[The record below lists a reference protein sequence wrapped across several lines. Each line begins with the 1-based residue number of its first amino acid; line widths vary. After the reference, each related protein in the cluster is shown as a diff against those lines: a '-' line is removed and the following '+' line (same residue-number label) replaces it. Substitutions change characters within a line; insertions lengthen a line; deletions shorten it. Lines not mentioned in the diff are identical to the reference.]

1 MIVMVRV
8 MSIEEL
14 EKLIRRKYHILKPTR
29 LEKIEVTEYLAV
41 FKFSNGRVVLVAF
54 DGFDAE
60 KKLFVFEDEPLMV
73 VATLRLSRES

>member
-1 MIVMVRV
+1 MVRA

-14 EKLIRRKYHILKPTR
+14 ERLIRRKYHISKLAK
-29 LEKIEVTEYLAV
+29 LERVEIIEYLAV
-41 FKFSNGRVVLVAF
+41 FKFSNGKVVLVAF

-73 VATLRLSRES
+73 VATQRLSRGN

>member
-1 MIVMVRV
+1 MMVRA

-14 EKLIRRKYHILKPTR
+14 ERLIRRRYHISKLAR
-29 LEKIEVTEYLAV
+29 LERVEVIEYLAV

-54 DGFDAE
+54 DGFDAK

-73 VATLRLSRES
+73 VATQRLSRES

>member
-1 MIVMVRV
+1 MVKA

-14 EKLIRRKYHILKPTR
+14 ERLIRRRYHISKLAK
-29 LEKIEVTEYLAV
+29 LERVEVIEYLAV
-41 FKFSNGRVVLVAF
+41 FKFSNGKVVLVAF

-73 VATLRLSRES
+73 IATQRLSREN

>member
-1 MIVMVRV
+1 MVKA

-14 EKLIRRKYHILKPTR
+14 ERLIRRKYHISKLAR
-29 LEKIEVTEYLAV
+29 LERVEVIEYLAV

-73 VATLRLSRES
+73 IATQRLSREN

>member
-1 MIVMVRV
+1 MVRA

-14 EKLIRRKYHILKPTR
+14 ERLIRKKYHISKLAK
-29 LEKIEVTEYLAV
+29 LEKVEVTEYLAV

-60 KKLFVFEDEPLMV
+60 KKLFVFENEPLMV
-73 VATLRLSRES
+73 VATQRLSREN

>member
-1 MIVMVRV
+1 MVRA

-14 EKLIRRKYHILKPTR
+14 ERLIRRKYHISKLAK
-29 LEKIEVTEYLAV
+29 LERVEVTEYLAV

-73 VATLRLSRES
+73 IATQRLSREN

>member
-1 MIVMVRV
+1 MVRA

-14 EKLIRRKYHILKPTR
+14 ERLIRRRYHISKLAR
-29 LEKIEVTEYLAV
+29 LERIEVTEYLAV

-60 KKLFVFEDEPLMV
+60 KKLFVF
-73 VATLRLSRES
+73 

>member
-1 MIVMVRV
+1 MVRA

-14 EKLIRRKYHILKPTR
+14 ERLIRRKYHISKLAR
-29 LEKIEVTEYLAV
+29 LERVEIIEYLAV
-41 FKFSNGRVVLVAF
+41 FKFSNGKVVLVAF

-73 VATLRLSRES
+73 IATQRLSREN

>member
-1 MIVMVRV
+1 MVRA

-14 EKLIRRKYHILKPTR
+14 ERLIRRKYHISKLAR
-29 LEKIEVTEYLAV
+29 LERVEVIEYLAV
-41 FKFSNGRVVLVAF
+41 FVFSNGRVVLVAF

-73 VATLRLSRES
+73 VATQRLSRES

>member
-1 MIVMVRV
+1 MVRA

-14 EKLIRRKYHILKPTR
+14 ERLIRRKYHISKLAR
-29 LEKIEVTEYLAV
+29 LERVEVIEYLAV

-73 VATLRLSRES
+73 IATQRLSREN